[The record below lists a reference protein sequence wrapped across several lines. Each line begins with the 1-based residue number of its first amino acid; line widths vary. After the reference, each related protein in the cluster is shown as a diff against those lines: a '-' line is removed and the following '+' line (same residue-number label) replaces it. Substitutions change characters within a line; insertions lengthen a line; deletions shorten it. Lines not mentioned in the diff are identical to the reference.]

1 MKIIYLLG
9 GSLLIVAASIVT
21 AQNPVITHMYTA
33 DPSARVFNDTLYL
46 YPSHDRDDARWWD
59 MVDYHV
65 FSTTDMVNF
74 KDHGSALH
82 IDDISWAEKYA
93 WAPDAIERDGKYYFY
108 FPTDQSNIGV
118 AISDRPYG
126 PFKDPLGKPLI
137 TKDSPGVVNNRDFID
152 PAVFID
158 DNGKAYMFVGQNAV
172 NAIELNDDMISWSGE
187 VRIIEGLD
195 HFFEA
200 IWMHKH
206 NGKYY
211 LSYSGDGRILYAW
224 SDKIFGPY
232 EFKGEILGPVNSGTN
247 HHSIVEYK
255 GQWYLFYHTSDLALQ
270 HIPEESEE
278 REYVQWRRSVSFS
291 QLFYNEDGT
300 IRKVVPAKQ

>member
-1 MKIIYLLG
+1 MKNIYLFA
-9 GSLLIVAASIVT
+9 GSLIIAAASSAA

-65 FSTTDMVNF
+65 FSTTDLVNF
-74 KDHGSALH
+74 TDHGQTLH
-82 IDDISWAEKYA
+82 IDEITWAGKYA
-93 WAPDAIERDGKYYFY
+93 WAPDAIMR
-108 FPTDQSNIGV
+108 
-118 AISDRPYG
+118 
-126 PFKDPLGKPLI
+126 
-137 TKDSPGVVNNRDFID
+137 
-152 PAVFID
+152 
-158 DNGKAYMFVGQNAV
+158 
-172 NAIELNDDMISWSGE
+172 
-187 VRIIEGLD
+187 
-195 HFFEA
+195 
-200 IWMHKH
+200 

-224 SDKIFGPY
+224 SDEIFGPY
-232 EFKGEILGPVNSGTN
+232 EFKGEILGRVNSGTN

-278 REYVQWRRSVSFS
+278 REYVQWRRSVAVDK
-291 QLFYNEDGT
+291 LFYNDDGT
-300 IRKVVPAKQ
+300 IQKVNPTQK

>member
-1 MKIIYLLG
+1 MRKIYLFA
-9 GSLLIVAASIVT
+9 GSLLIVVSCIVT

-46 YPSHDRDDARWWD
+46 YPSHDRDSARWWD

-74 KDHGSALH
+74 KDHGRALH

-93 WAPDAIERDGKYYFY
+93 WAPDAIERYGKYYFY

-158 DNGKAYMFVGQNAV
+158 DNGKAYMFVGQNVV

-200 IWMHKH
+200 IWMHKY

-224 SDKIFGPY
+224 SDEIFGPY

-255 GQWYLFYHTSDLALQ
+255 ENWYLFYHNSDLALQ
-270 HIPEESEE
+270 KIPEDSEE
-278 REYVQWRRSVSFS
+278 RKYVQWRRSVSFN

-300 IRKVVPAKQ
+300 IRKVNPTKQ

>member
-1 MKIIYLLG
+1 MKITYLLV
-9 GSLLIVAASIVT
+9 GSLLIVAASTVA

-74 KDHGSALH
+74 KDHGRALH
-82 IDDISWAEKYA
+82 IDNISWAEKYA
-93 WAPDAIERDGKYYFY
+93 WAPDAIKRDGKYYFY

-118 AISDRPYG
+118 AVADRPYG
-126 PFKDPLGKPLI
+126 PFRDPLGKPLI

-158 DNGKAYMFVGQNAV
+158 DNGKAYLFVGQNAV

-200 IWMHKH
+200 IWMHKY

-211 LSYSGDGRILYAW
+211 LSYSGDGQILYAW
-224 SDKIFGPY
+224 SDEIFGPY

-255 GQWYLFYHTSDLALQ
+255 GKWYLFYHNSDLALLK
-270 HIPEESEE
+270 IPEDSEE
-278 REYVQWRRSVSFS
+278 RKYVQWRRSVSVDR
-291 QLFYNEDGT
+291 LFYNDDGT
-300 IRKVVPAKQ
+300 IQKVNPTKH

>member
-1 MKIIYLLG
+1 MKNIYLFA
-9 GSLLIVAASIVT
+9 GSLLIAAMINAA

-65 FSTTDMVNF
+65 FSTTDLVNF
-74 KDHGSALH
+74 TDHGRALH

-93 WAPDAIERDGKYYFY
+93 WAPDAIMRNGKYYFY
-108 FPTDQSNIGV
+108 FPTDQSYIGV
-118 AISDRPYG
+118 AMSEKPFG
-126 PFKDPLGKPLI
+126 PFKDVLGKPLI
-137 TKDSPGVVNNRDFID
+137 TKDSPGVVNDRDFID
-152 PAVFID
+152 PALFID
-158 DNGKAYMFVGQNAV
+158 DDGKAYMFVGQNVV

-187 VRIIEGLD
+187 VRIIEGVD

-200 IWMHKH
+200 IWMHKY
-206 NGKYY
+206 NEKYY

-224 SDKIFGPY
+224 SDEIFGPY
-232 EFKGEILGPVNSGTN
+232 EFKGEILGRVNSGTN

-278 REYVQWRRSVSFS
+278 REYVQWRRSVAVDK
-291 QLFYNEDGT
+291 LFYNDDGT
-300 IRKVVPAKQ
+300 IQKVNPTQK